1 MLTIT
6 PLLDEYIEDYLTTR
20 GLYLDLLRRVK
31 DKIDDEVAAVKDVEP
46 YAYEVFRR
54 DGITTNRDF
63 FFALHKKLFIDAA
76 ETKAKLKYI
85 AELIDRRGRELGLD
99 NRELWQSIAGRF

>member
-6 PLLDEYIEDYLTTR
+6 PLLDEYIEEYLTTR
-20 GLYLDLLRRVK
+20 DLYLDLLRRVK
-31 DKIDDEVAAVKDVEP
+31 NKIDDEVAAVKDVEP
-46 YAYEVFRR
+46 YAHEVFRR

-63 FFALHKKLFIDAA
+63 FFAFHKKLFIDAA